1 MTLNMSLKKCVL
13 MVTLAMTGSTV
24 FAIDPPQS
32 VKIFYDNLQ
41 RLGTTNSSDEA
52 ASAQQSMVKCFHE
65 GDKGGP
71 DVTMDGIGE
80 EIQASTYTARLYR
93 LLYMQKSLKIESCN
107 ILKTESNGQPDQVGS
122 RNGME
127 ATHLVS
133 YATKTYVKNGV
144 HEVYNDLITVSNQS
158 GLITEM
164 MNVTSFEGVVQF
176 SQTVSAGE
184 TGIEQ
189 LRARAAY
196 YYTNK
201 DYETAYK
208 CYEELLKRAPRDGD
222 AAYRIALMTFWRRG
236 CKKRFSKKE
245 AKKVATQYIEIAIE
259 YANPVIKQKA
269 INVWQNWDRQNIYF

>member
-13 MVTLAMTGSTV
+13 MVTLAMTGSTA
-24 FAIDPPQS
+24 FAIDPPNS
-32 VKIFYDNLQ
+32 VKTFYDNLQ

-52 ASAQQSMVKCFHE
+52 ASAQQSMIKCFHE

-71 DVTMDGIGE
+71 DVTMDGIGV

-93 LLYMQKSLKIESCN
+93 LLFMQKSLNIESCS
-107 ILKTESNGQPDQVGS
+107 ILKTESNGQPDQAGGK
-122 RNGME
+122 NGME

-133 YATKTYVKNGV
+133 YVTKKYVRNGGS
-144 HEVYNDLITVSNQS
+144 EIYNDLVTVSNQS

-164 MNVTSFEGVVQF
+164 MNVSSFEGIAQF
-176 SQTVSAGE
+176 SQMVSAGE

-201 DYETAYK
+201 DYEMAYR
-208 CYEELLKRAPRDGD
+208 CYEELMERAPNDGD

-236 CKKRFSKKE
+236 CKNRFSKRE
-245 AKKVATQYIEIAIE
+245 AKKVAIQYIEIAIE
-259 YANPVIKQKA
+259 YAGPAIKQKA
-269 INVWQNWDRQNIYF
+269 VNVWQNWDRQNVYF